1 MPRISR
7 RTLLAGLGGAA
18 LTAVTGCTDRQ
29 PTPETAD
36 GLATGASPS
45 PTPLPPVTVNA
56 ATGPVVVPGAPM
68 RVIVLDTDV
77 LDSALTLGITPVGAA
92 LPARDTRYPE
102 YWPASRT
109 TGIRLV
115 GPAGAPDLPTVRAL
129 RPDLILSNQARD
141 GDRYEQLREIAP
153 TVLTQ
158 TTGAPWKADFQL
170 HAQALN
176 REAAGA
182 AFAGAYQKHAG
193 QVAQALAAARLSG
206 RRVSLVRF
214 VEGGGIRV
222 FGRQSFP
229 GTVLADAQVGR
240 PDAQNVDQSDV
251 EVPPDQLAR
260 ADGDLLLYAT
270 YGDPERSGANA
281 VLASP
286 AWQALSAVKGHRA
299 FPVDD
304 QLWFQGIGYTGAN
317 YVLDELQRFL
327 GA

>member
-1 MPRISR
+1 MPRIAR
-7 RTLLAGLGGAA
+7 RTFLAGLGGAA
-18 LTAVTGCTDRQ
+18 LTACTGSRSGGGQ
-29 PTPETAD
+29 PPTPD
-36 GLATGASPS
+36 GSEAGGSPS
-45 PTPLPPVTVNA
+45 PAPLPPVTVNA
-56 ATGPVVVPGAPM
+56 ATGPVQVPGEPL

-92 LPARDTRYPE
+92 LPAADSRFPE

-109 TGIRLV
+109 SGIRLV
-115 GPAGAPDLPTVRAL
+115 GPAGAPDLASVRAL

-141 GDRYEQLREIAP
+141 GDRYDRLREIAP

-170 HAQALN
+170 HAQALS
-176 REAAGA
+176 RVAAGA
-182 AFAGAYQKHAG
+182 AFVTAYQKHAG
-193 QVAQALAAARLSG
+193 QVAGALSAAKLSG
-206 RRVSLVRF
+206 SRVSLVRF
-214 VEGGGIRV
+214 TEGGGIRL

-229 GTVLADAQVGR
+229 GIVLADAEVGR
-240 PDAQNVDQSDV
+240 PDAQNVDQSDF
-251 EVPPDQLAR
+251 EIPLDQLGK

-270 YGDPERSGANA
+270 YGSPAASGAEA
-281 VLASP
+281 ALASP
-286 AWQALSAVKGHRA
+286 AWQALGAVKAHRA

-317 YVLDELQRFL
+317 FMLDQVQRFL